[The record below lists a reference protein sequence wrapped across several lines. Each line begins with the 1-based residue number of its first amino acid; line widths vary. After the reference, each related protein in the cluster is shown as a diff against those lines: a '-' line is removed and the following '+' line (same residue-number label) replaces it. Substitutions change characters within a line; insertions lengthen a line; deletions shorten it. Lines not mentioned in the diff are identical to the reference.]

1 MQRGNST
8 GQREQ
13 TESHDIKQKRQFSAY
28 KCGVLHVLLRVQTY
42 SVWVSWPDC
51 VFKWKAPSVWKL
63 AAEMITDSDD
73 TRWFPPDWGSSCN
86 FTVCVSVCVCGSLE
100 MYLCY
105 REALIKRVSSS
116 GMIMMPRLWV
126 PARNDYWSD
135 TSVRFVDVRMV
146 KRVHPLC
153 KVTSEWRLSYVIFGR
168 ITLVHWRGRIGDF
181 TLSSIIL
188 HVNGDVNVFNI
199 SRHFI

>member
-73 TRWFPPDWGSSCN
+73 TRWFPPVISLCVCL
-86 FTVCVSVCVCGSLE
+86 FVCVGAWRCIYVSISIWETQGGTYQTCFLFWYDNDATALGTCQERLLIRYQCSVCG
-100 MYLCY
+100 
-105 REALIKRVSSS
+105 RE
-116 GMIMMPRLWV
+116 
-126 PARNDYWSD
+126 
-135 TSVRFVDVRMV
+135 
-146 KRVHPLC
+146 
-153 KVTSEWRLSYVIFGR
+153 
-168 ITLVHWRGRIGDF
+168 
-181 TLSSIIL
+181 
-188 HVNGDVNVFNI
+188 NG
-199 SRHFI
+199 